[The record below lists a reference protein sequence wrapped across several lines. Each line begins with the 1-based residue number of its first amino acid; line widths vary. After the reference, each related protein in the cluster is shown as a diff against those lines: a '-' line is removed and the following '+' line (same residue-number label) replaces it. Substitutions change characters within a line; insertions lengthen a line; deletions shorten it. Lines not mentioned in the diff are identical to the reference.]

1 MARAQRRSRG
11 EPTFLAPA
19 DNEAAEVG
27 DAAPPGTVIA
37 GPDELLSV
45 ALTDDHSGVRAEF
58 GLADAAAARLAEFG
72 LADAAAARLAD
83 FSRDNVGRSFLVI
96 VDGVVVSAPTVS
108 APVNT
113 GPVVITSPDV
123 GLLRRLAA
131 FVNGGPLP
139 VALEVSSD

>member
-1 MARAQRRSRG
+1 VARAQRRSRS

-45 ALTDDHSGVRAEF
+45 ALTDDHSGVR
-58 GLADAAAARLAEFG
+58 AEFG